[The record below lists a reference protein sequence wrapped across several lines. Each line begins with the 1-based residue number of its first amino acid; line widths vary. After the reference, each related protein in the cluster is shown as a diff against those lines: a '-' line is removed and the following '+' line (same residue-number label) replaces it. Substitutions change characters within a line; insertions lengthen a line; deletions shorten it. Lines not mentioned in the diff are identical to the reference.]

1 MKEAICSQR
10 CHRWASGATVVVMLE
25 TANIFFFLNAGVLII
40 SFGYTER
47 ESSSLFFVG
56 FIVVVKEIITAV
68 DCDFCDM

>member
-1 MKEAICSQR
+1 MGKWSHSCCDVGNCQY
-10 CHRWASGATVVVMLE
+10 
-25 TANIFFFLNAGVLII
+25 FFFLNAGVLII

-56 FIVVVKEIITAV
+56 FIVVVEEIITAV